1 MPTCADWKRAGFKRS
16 GNYTLDPDSPT
27 CGVEPFEIYC
37 DMQDCTTGV
46 TVIHHDS
53 EDRTLVQGCEEPGCF
68 SQQINY
74 EISMAQIRA
83 LMARS
88 SSCEQYIRYECY
100 GSVLLHDGQNEPFGW
115 WVSRDGQKMTYWGGA
130 EPGSNKCAC
139 GEQGLPHDIRRMTR
153 IILQAVWIFALEPP
167 PNSGLPD
174 QRMTRII
181 LQAVWI
187 FALEPPPN
195 SGLPDQSVPLR
206 LFCVPL
212 RLVGVPSRRRLL
224 RQTTCMIPAVNQTSP
239 CLGETRKPGGQV
251 EGTEIGVKTFGFVA
265 R

>member
-139 GEQGLPHDIRRMTR
+139 GEQAPESYSGE
-153 IILQAVWIFALEPP
+153 AVPTAE
-167 PNSGLPD
+167 
-174 QRMTRII
+174 
-181 LQAVWI
+181 
-187 FALEPPPN
+187 
-195 SGLPDQSVPLR
+195 R
-206 LFCVPL
+206 L
-212 RLVGVPSRRRLL
+212 
-224 RQTTCMIPAVNQTSP
+224 
-239 CLGETRKPGGQV
+239 
-251 EGTEIGVKTFGFVA
+251 
-265 R
+265 